1 MELYRL
7 FFQISLTL
15 VLYGWELQL
24 KWHFLLPVRMGRGWA
39 YGFKTHRICVIHHLN
54 KSEHPRRDAMLLWL
68 LLGIIVL
75 CWRNN
80 CVNCFFPYW
89 VLLLEDVWL
98 VVVGTWGCW
107 ILSFF
112 THFRFPNISRVP
124 FWCIVLLSKQR

>member
-7 FFQISLTL
+7 FFQSSLTL

-98 VVVGTWGCW
+98 VVVGTWDAESLVSLHTLGF
-107 ILSFF
+107 LTFLESLLD
-112 THFRFPNISRVP
+112 
-124 FWCIVLLSKQR
+124 VLYC

>member
-1 MELYRL
+1 M
-7 FFQISLTL
+7 
-15 VLYGWELQL
+15 
-24 KWHFLLPVRMGRGWA
+24 
-39 YGFKTHRICVIHHLN
+39 IHHLN

-98 VVVGTWGCW
+98 VVVGT
-107 ILSFF
+107 LDAESVVSFDTLGF
-112 THFRFPNISRVP
+112 LTFLESLFD
-124 FWCIVLLSKQR
+124 VLYC

>member
-7 FFQISLTL
+7 FFQSSLTL

-98 VVVGTWGCW
+98 VVVGTWDAESLVSLHTLGF
-107 ILSFF
+107 LTFLESLFD
-112 THFRFPNISRVP
+112 
-124 FWCIVLLSKQR
+124 VLYC